1 MKIDEQWE
9 RWILCAIRICQ
20 WRQAAGGGK
29 GRHLWPRD
37 LLLLLLLGRVQASFL
52 TVAVCLYLFIVG
64 SAAAVISILLRSSIL
79 EVVAL
84 HLASFSPCCVCHMH
98 SFFIFSSLP
107 LVSCSPCFFAFWSY
121 VAGIS
126 WVHTLSTWVQM
137 LPCATYFFCCC
148 SLHTSKWVW
157 PVLFCGTRWVWT
169 WLIQLYYGFI
179 RHGVSLI
186 MHASSLIPGI
196 IVVHDMML
204 WYALIIRNTGT
215 IEAFRQEAASIV

>member
-1 MKIDEQWE
+1 MYKRQG
-9 RWILCAIRICQ
+9 RWSSVQEVDLSAGATILEDPGP
-20 WRQAAGGGK
+20 AAGAAGAAAASTRAGF
-29 GRHLWPRD
+29 LAD
-37 LLLLLLLGRVQASFL
+37 FLLE
-52 TVAVCLYLFIVG
+52 YLFVVG

-84 HLASFSPCCVCHMH
+84 HLASFSPCCICHMH

-148 SLHTSKWVW
+148 SLHTSK
-157 PVLFCGTRWVWT
+157 
-169 WLIQLYYGFI
+169 
-179 RHGVSLI
+179 
-186 MHASSLIPGI
+186 
-196 IVVHDMML
+196 
-204 WYALIIRNTGT
+204 
-215 IEAFRQEAASIV
+215 